1 VFLPAAHYIQRAS
14 LLDRTNQGERM
25 HSHRTVFLSIFVLL
39 ISGAASL
46 SGGAAARAASTGTIS
61 MSWATAGAE
70 QNLGVRLIAVNRR
83 GGSQGAA
90 SVLCRTVNDTAA
102 AGRDFTAVN
111 EVVTWASGD
120 SADKWCNVTIS
131 NATPFTG
138 QKTFYVT
145 LSAATGAP
153 LGTTSKTTVTIY
165 GDKGGGLVSLS
176 APAYTVSQSAGSV
189 TISVNRTS
197 GASGGAS
204 VNYAT
209 ANVTA
214 AAGSN
219 YTAESGSLSWG
230 NGDMKPKSFVIPINK
245 AAPFTGTKTLAVA
258 IARSEGAALGAT
270 TSAIVTIQ
278 GDAGTTS
285 STGTASLSWTA
296 PTLDTNGS
304 PITDLAGYN
313 IYYGKSSTTLT
324 NAIAVNNPSSGSY
337 VIHNLA
343 PGTWY
348 FAVVAYNTQA
358 VESSFSNIVSKT
370 L

>member
-1 VFLPAAHYIQRAS
+1 VFLPAAHYIPRAL
-14 LLDRTNQGERM
+14 LLDRTEQGERM
-25 HSHRTVFLSIFVLL
+25 HSHRIVFFL
-39 ISGAASL
+39 ISVLFISCAASL

-111 EVVTWASGD
+111 QVITWASGD
-120 SADKWCNVTIS
+120 GADKWCNVTIS
-131 NATPFTG
+131 NATPFSG

-176 APAYTVSQSAGSV
+176 APTYTVSRSAGSV

-197 GASGGAS
+197 GSSGGAS
-204 VNYAT
+204 VTYAT
-209 ANVTA
+209 ANATA
-214 AAGSN
+214 TAGTN

-230 NGDMKPKSFVIPINK
+230 NGDMTPKSFVIPINK
-245 AAPFTGTKTLAVA
+245 AAAFTGTKTLAVA
-258 IARSEGAALGAT
+258 IARSEGAALGTT

-278 GDAGTTS
+278 GDPATS
-285 STGTASLSWTA
+285 SPGIATLSWAA

-313 IYYGKSSTTLT
+313 IYYGKTSTTLT

-337 VIHNLA
+337 VIRNLA

-358 VESSFSNIVSKT
+358 VESSFSNIVTKT